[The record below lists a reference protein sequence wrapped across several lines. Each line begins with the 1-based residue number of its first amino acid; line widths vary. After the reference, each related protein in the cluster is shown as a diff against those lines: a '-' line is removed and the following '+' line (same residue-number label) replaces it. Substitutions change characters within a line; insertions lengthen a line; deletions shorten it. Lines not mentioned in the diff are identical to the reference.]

1 MVGHEVRNPLAAMI
15 TALQLMRLRG
25 RHSSEQDVLE
35 RQIAHLSR
43 MADDLL
49 DASRISRGL
58 VELRRE
64 SVEPCT
70 VVVRAMELAGPMLEQ
85 QQDHVHIDVPR
96 DGVIV
101 NVDRDRMT
109 QVVANLLTN
118 AAKYSDRGSRITIH
132 GIRREDVV
140 QLRVEDEGFG
150 LAQDVLK
157 TIFEPFAQQAQSTEF
172 SQGGLGLGLA
182 IVRRLVEAHGGT
194 VRAESAGVGCG
205 SQFIIELPAIDGSD
219 GPIES
224 CASPAHG

>member
-1 MVGHEVRNPLAAMI
+1 MI

-25 RHSSEQDVLE
+25 RHSPEQDVLE
-35 RQIAHLSR
+35 RQITHLSR

-49 DASRISRGL
+49 DASRISRGM

-64 SVEPCT
+64 SVELCT
-70 VVVRAMELAGPMLEQ
+70 VVVRAMELAGPLLEQ
-85 QQDHVHIDVPR
+85 HQDQVHIDVPR

-101 NVDRDRMT
+101 NVDRDRMA

-118 AAKYSDRGSRITIH
+118 AAKYSNRGSRITIR
-132 GIRREDVV
+132 GTRREDVV

-150 LAQDVLK
+150 LAQDALK
-157 TIFEPFAQQAQSTEF
+157 TIFEPFTQQPQSTEF

-182 IVRRLVEAHGGT
+182 IVRGLVEAHGGT
-194 VRAESAGVGCG
+194 VRAESAGVGRG
-205 SQFIIELPAIDGSD
+205 SQFIIELPSFDGSD

-224 CASPAHG
+224 CASAPADG